1 MQSTPPKD
9 LLLLGMQMYLPQW
22 EAGENEKK
30 KYGYKGGAKFSL
42 KEKGLPG
49 VLSYKYSINKE

>member
-1 MQSTPPKD
+1 MC
-9 LLLLGMQMYLPQW
+9 LYLPGPQW